1 MVARQSDGDD
11 RAGASGPEPAGTR
24 VAVISPFRSR
34 GETRGTLPQVV
45 TPLRRP
51 FDGPLLPQGKDPARV
66 WESLTALTP
75 PRMQLLRTGLAP
87 LHDRDATSAAMDL
100 LRARILP
107 VLTERAW
114 TRLGIAA
121 PTPGCGASFVTLG
134 LGMSLSRLPALHTLM
149 VDLDLRRP
157 GLARLLGIEE
167 PGRLSDLLTDD
178 QPIESVL
185 WRMGSNLALALN
197 AQPFPDPAVV
207 LQDEATARALDGLAE
222 VLQPDV
228 VLYDLPPVLAS
239 DDVIAF
245 APQMDALLLVADGSR
260 TTAEDIR
267 RCECLLDGR
276 VPILG
281 VVLNRAQDES
291 ARRLPPGR

>member
-1 MVARQSDGDD
+1 MVASQSDGDD

-34 GETRGTLPQVV
+34 GAARGNLPDVV

-51 FDGPLLPQGKDPARV
+51 FDGPLLPQGRDPARV
-66 WESLTALTP
+66 WDSLTALNP
-75 PRMQLLRTGLAP
+75 PRLQLLRAGLAP
-87 LHDRDATSAAMDL
+87 LDDRDATSAAMDL
-100 LRARILP
+100 LRARLLP
-107 VLTERAW
+107 VLTERGW

-134 LGMSLSRLPALHTLM
+134 LGMSLARLPALHTLI

-197 AQPFPDPAVV
+197 ARPLPDPAVV
-207 LQDEATARALDGLAE
+207 LQDAATARALDGLAE
-222 VLQPDV
+222 ALHPDA

-267 RCECLLDGR
+267 RCERLLDGR

-291 ARRLPPGR
+291 ARRLAPGR